1 MKRLALLASAAT
13 AAVLLTP
20 VAATADPYSRRSDI
34 THSTGG
40 PAMGGGFIELLM
52 TGRNPGPSRQAALYQ
67 ARAHQALPP
76 QPYGRAASN
85 TLPVMGYGTGV
96 PLDPRQQP
104 HTVPLQQAALN
115 PDFRQVERSLDPQF
129 LPQMVDYPGVH
140 KPGTIV
146 IDTASRFLYHVQ
158 EGGRAKRYGVGVGRA
173 GFEWKGTQNI
183 SRKAEWPDW
192 RPPAEML
199 KRRPD
204 LPRFMPGGPENPMGA
219 RGLYLGSSLYRIHG
233 TNEPHTIGQ
242 ALSSGCI
249 RMRNEDVSELYEQ
262 VRVGTRVI
270 VM

>member
-1 MKRLALLASAAT
+1 MKRLALLASAAS
-13 AAVLLTP
+13 AAVLLTSA
-20 VAATADPYSRRSDI
+20 AATADPYSRRGDI
-34 THSTGG
+34 THSTGNS
-40 PAMGGGFIELLM
+40 AMGGGFIEMLM
-52 TGRNPGPSRQAALYQ
+52 TGRNPSHSRQAAPY
-67 ARAHQALPP
+67 RASTHQALPP
-76 QPYGRAASN
+76 QSYGRAASN
-85 TLPVMGYGTGV
+85 ALPVVAYGSDI
-96 PLDPRQQP
+96 PFDPRLQMRAAPQ
-104 HTVPLQQAALN
+104 QQAALN

-129 LPQMVDYPGVH
+129 LPQMVDYPGAH

-158 EGGRAKRYGVGVGRA
+158 EGGKAKRYGVGVGRA

-249 RMRNEDVSELYEQ
+249 RMRNEDVSELYEH